1 MKLGVKDWKPID
13 WAILVASVIYGGSLI
28 FYAGS
33 LYESQLRF
41 GIIFLSLSVI
51 MVVLVSVKEKKFF
64 YPLGEKFN
72 RIVAAGYIAF
82 ALAIMFY
89 FYDQY
94 TQLMLERGGV
104 PNTLDYV
111 FSVIALLVVLE
122 TSRRS
127 LGPIIPGM
135 VLLFWFYA
143 YFGYIFPGELFHGGL
158 RIRRIIAIAVP
169 EMGGIYGTLNQL
181 GATYIG
187 IFVFYAGLIQGF
199 GGLELVLKGGRWIVQ
214 KSMYMIAEVAVIG
227 SLLFG
232 MFSGSSAANAAGTG
246 TFTIPLM
253 KKAGIPAKMAAA
265 TESVASSL
273 GQAMPPVMGA
283 SIFVMTDY
291 LNKRYIDLVAIAFI
305 PALIVYFTVFVAV
318 YILSRNYLTKAAE
331 QAPSGRKFSAIQEF
345 ASLPETHTYEAIP
358 IVGSVIVLMVLLAVL
373 KMGVL
378 VAGFFTI
385 CSFLAMQFIVRMAV
399 ARGKPAGAADFGKGI
414 LLGLKAG
421 ALNLAPIG
429 VTLASM
435 GIILKV
441 LVVTG
446 LSQKLSF
453 IMVDTAGGN
462 FVILMFLVAI
472 VCILFGMAVSTV
484 ACYILVAV
492 IAAPALLHFGVPLV
506 ASHFAV
512 FYIAIL
518 AGITP
523 PVAPVCLLTA
533 SLAKSAFLPTC
544 WESVKVGIGVF
555 IIPFAFMIHPEIFE
569 PSISTLPLV
578 VFLFVAGLGGMV
590 LALTMP
596 WAGVVG
602 IAKRAGFLILGGL
615 VLFGPTKIA
624 VGCAVAIVALSLKV
638 IGVFGKGE
646 LPSGAADMSKPAR

>member
-13 WAILVASVIYGGSLI
+13 WAILVMSVIYGGSLI

-51 MVVLVSVKEKKFF
+51 MVVLVSIKEKKFF

-72 RIVAAGYIAF
+72 RVVAVGYIVF

-94 TQLMLERGGV
+94 TQLMLERGGI
-104 PNTLDYV
+104 PNTVDYI

-199 GGLELVLKGGRWIVQ
+199 GGLDLVLKGGQWLAQ
-214 KSMYMIAEVAVIG
+214 KSRYMIGEVAVIG
-227 SLLFG
+227 SLFFG

-253 KKAGIPAKMAAA
+253 KRAGIPPKIAAA
-265 TESVASSL
+265 TEAVASCL
-273 GQAMPPVMGA
+273 GQAMPPIMGA

-291 LNKRYIDLVAIAFI
+291 LSKRYIDLVAIAFI

-318 YILSRNYLTKAAE
+318 YILTRNYLGKVEPPVA
-331 QAPSGRKFSAIQEF
+331 SAQKSPAVPES
-345 ASLPETHTYEAIP
+345 SLHSEVRIYEAIP
-358 IVGSVIVLMVLLAVL
+358 IVTSISVLMVLLAVF
-373 KMGVL
+373 KMGAL
-378 VAGFFTI
+378 VGGFFTI
-385 CSFLAMQFIVRMAV
+385 CSFLVTQFIMRMVV
-399 ARGKPAGAADFGKGI
+399 ARGKLSGAEDFGKGI
-414 LLGLKAG
+414 LLGLRAG

-435 GIILKV
+435 GIIIKV

-453 IMVDTAGGN
+453 IMVDAAGGN

-472 VCILFGMAVSTV
+472 VCILFGMAISTV
-484 ACYILVAV
+484 ACYVLVAV

-523 PVAPVCLLTA
+523 PAAPVCILTA
-533 SLAKSAFLPTC
+533 SLARSGFLPTC
-544 WESVKVGIGVF
+544 WYAVRVGIGVF

-569 PSISTLPLV
+569 LSIRTLPFV
-578 VFLFVAGLGGMV
+578 TFLFVTGLGGMV
-590 LALTMP
+590 LAMTMP
-596 WAGVVG
+596 WRRGSVIG
-602 IAKRAGFLILGGL
+602 KRAAFLILGGL
-615 VLFGPTKIA
+615 TVFGPTKIA
-624 VGCAVAIVALSLKV
+624 VGCAIAVIALAV
-638 IGVFGKGE
+638 REFGILGKISRR
-646 LPSGAADMSKPAR
+646 LQP